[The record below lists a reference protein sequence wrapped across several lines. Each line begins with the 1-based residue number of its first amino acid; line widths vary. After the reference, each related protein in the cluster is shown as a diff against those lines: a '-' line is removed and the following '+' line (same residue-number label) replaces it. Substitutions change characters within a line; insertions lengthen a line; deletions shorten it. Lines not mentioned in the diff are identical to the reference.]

1 MRQVLVITCIAAML
15 LLAACAGTPRHAP
28 LQGHAPLQVIGAGR
42 RQAEGS
48 INVCGRLPSV
58 GMGTSPGL
66 DGPCIQR
73 LSVPVIVRHPEQ
85 GLPRVTYRGRPCW
98 CGNG

>member
-1 MRQVLVITCIAAML
+1 MRQVLVITGIAAML
-15 LLAACAGTPRHAP
+15 LLAACAGTSRHAP
-28 LQGHAPLQVIGAGR
+28 LQGIGAGR

-48 INVCGRLPSV
+48 VNVCGRLPSV

>member
-1 MRQVLVITCIAAML
+1 MRQVLVITGIAAML

-28 LQGHAPLQVIGAGR
+28 LQGIGAGR

-48 INVCGRLPSV
+48 VNVCGRLPSV